1 MKIKIYNCQTNE
13 ELQEFDLASAIR
25 TTGKCIVG
33 RSTTSGLILE
43 SSDVS
48 RNHGEFLYKGRQYY
62 FADIGSS
69 NGSLVNNEIAIKNQT
84 YLLKAGDVIQ
94 LGDFLLIPQPTT
106 GVFEEATVI
115 APIASQFPS
124 LQESSFSEVSVGAEP
139 VAIAT
144 PPEFVANSELQA
156 ESQVAT
162 PASDERDEPRS
173 EESMP
178 PETEH
183 SEAVVANSEL
193 QAESQVATPASD
205 ERDEPRSE
213 ESMPPETEH
222 SESVAA
228 KSELQAESQVAM
240 PASDERDEPRS
251 EESMPPEAEH
261 SESVAAKSEL
271 QAESQVAMPA
281 SDEWDEHIS
290 AVVTEASFEESVPL
304 EVDEQYISEE
314 FPAAVAAE
322 LTLPKEPHFDGVLSH
337 EAVEQIETAIA
348 QEANLPQETI
358 SPEVVE
364 EITEKLADDGT
375 SLEEPSAEISTVG
388 AEEANISEESM
399 PLETF
404 ALGITEEFPEPMV
417 LEISTSTEEVQAA
430 PVAEEETYV
439 QIHLHELTAV
449 ETTDAIISPI
459 DEADIEVAEV
469 TDEELSDRDD
479 GSAIPEIFK
488 EKYIALLAHE
498 SQKAELV
505 DFIERH
511 QKVFSKCQLMAT
523 LPISEA
529 LMQQSDI
536 AVSRKLSNLT
546 AGGYQ
551 EVNFAIASK
560 ELLAVIFLRDFFV
573 PQTTQA
579 NDEALTRACNVNQ
592 VIFAGNVATA
602 QALEGYLQHLIASTP
617 KAYHS

>member
-1 MKIKIYNCQTNE
+1 MKIKLYNCQTNE

-33 RSTTSGLILE
+33 RSATSGLILD

-48 RNHGEFLYKGRQYY
+48 RNHGEFSYKSGQYY

-69 NGSLVNNEIAIKNQT
+69 NGSLFNNEIATKNQT

-124 LQESSFSEVSVGAEP
+124 VQESSFSEVSADAEP

-144 PPEFVANSELQA
+144 TPEFVANSEL
-156 ESQVAT
+156 
-162 PASDERDEPRS
+162 P
-173 EESMP
+173 
-178 PETEH
+178 
-183 SEAVVANSEL
+183 
-193 QAESQVATPASD
+193 
-205 ERDEPRSE
+205 
-213 ESMPPETEH
+213 
-222 SESVAA
+222 
-228 KSELQAESQVAM
+228 AESQVAM
-240 PASDERDEPRS
+240 AAADERDESKS
-251 EESMPPEAEH
+251 EASISPATED
-261 SESVAAKSEL
+261 SEVVAANSEL
-271 QAESQVAMPA
+271 PAESQVAMA
-281 SDEWDEHIS
+281 AADEPDENIS
-290 AVVTEASFEESVPL
+290 AVVTEASFEESMPP
-304 EVDEQYISEE
+304 EADEQYILEE
-314 FPAAVAAE
+314 FSAATTAE
-322 LTLPKEPHFDGVLSH
+322 LTLPEESHFDGVLSH

-348 QEANLPQETI
+348 QEANLPQETMQ
-358 SPEVVE
+358 PEAVE
-364 EITEKLADDGT
+364 ENITQKLDDDGT
-375 SLEEPSAEISTVG
+375 SQEEPSAEISAVVV
-388 AEEANISEESM
+388 EEANISEESM
-399 PLETF
+399 PRETF
-404 ALGITEEFPEPMV
+404 AEGITEEFPEPIV
-417 LEISTSTEEVQAA
+417 SEISTSTEREVEAA
-430 PVAEEETYV
+430 PVAEETYV
-439 QIHLHELTAV
+439 QINLPELTAI
-449 ETTDAIISPI
+449 ETTDAIVSPTNEPEI
-459 DEADIEVAEV
+459 DLTEA
-469 TDEELSDRDD
+469 TDEELGDRDD
-479 GSAIPEIFK
+479 GSAIPEILK

-511 QKVFSKCQLMAT
+511 QTVFSKCQLMAT
-523 LPISEA
+523 SPITEA
-529 LMQQSDI
+529 LMHQSDI
-536 AVSRKLSNLT
+536 TVSRKLANLT

-617 KAYHS
+617 KVYHS